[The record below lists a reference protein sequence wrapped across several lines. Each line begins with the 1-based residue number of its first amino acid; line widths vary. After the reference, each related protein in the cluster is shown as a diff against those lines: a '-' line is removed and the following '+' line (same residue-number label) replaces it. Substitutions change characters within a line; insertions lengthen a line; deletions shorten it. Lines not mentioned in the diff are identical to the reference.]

1 MPPACCLTSSYRNTT
16 TQQKIVVRDPKSPS
30 TWQRPN
36 GALSSRLAN
45 LAVNEPAGQAL
56 HPTQSEIEQMPIA
69 MAVRLLHEAGNREH
83 PQICGAVCD
92 RCFSG
97 QTDDERQEAADAG
110 ALQALVLCME
120 QHSASKYVQD
130 KSIMAFGN
138 ICCGTNER
146 GLARKQLAADAGVL
160 RAVVMAMRSHV
171 TSSTIQEN
179 GSGTVGNVTS
189 HVDDTGLA
197 RKKLAIDAGAF
208 DAIVKGMR
216 AHLTSPTV
224 TQDGGHSEPR
234 RGRCS
239 VLTSLSTL
247 GVRLRRCRPSA
258 ALPSPISHARAVT
271 WRARRSVSSCLY
283 AHCRA
288 AAARAASAA
297 HPLHATSRWPAGA
310 DVGGADRKAAA
321 VEADAIET
329 VVEAML
335 AHEADSM
342 VLEHGIRALANITYR
357 AEPLRKH
364 AVISGARPEWLDG
377 AMTAR

>member
-1 MPPACCLTSSYRNTT
+1 LTSSYRNTT

-224 TQDGGHSEPR
+224 QAFG
-234 RGRCS
+234 CFAIAN
-239 VLTSLSTL
+239 LT
-247 GVRLRRCRPSA
+247 
-258 ALPSPISHARAVT
+258 
-271 WRARRSVSSCLY
+271 RARGDVESEAL
-283 AHCRA
+283 
-288 AAARAASAA
+288 
-297 HPLHATSRWPAGA
+297 GA